1 VTVSVTQ
8 VFISNA
14 VQRTDWLFSRHYVS
28 GDPDFCG
35 VLTSDFETVC
45 FSVDGFVFGPFLL
58 FPENVTSSKA
68 CRVCRQRCTSF
79 GN

>member
-1 VTVSVTQ
+1 
-8 VFISNA
+8 
-14 VQRTDWLFSRHYVS
+14 VS